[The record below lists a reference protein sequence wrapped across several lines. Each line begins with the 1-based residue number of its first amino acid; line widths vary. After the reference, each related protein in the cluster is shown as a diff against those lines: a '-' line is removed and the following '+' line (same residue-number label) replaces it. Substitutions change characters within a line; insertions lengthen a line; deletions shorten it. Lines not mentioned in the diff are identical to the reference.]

1 MITAE
6 ALQQNL
12 AHCTGTEQWYRHPL
26 GITYT
31 DGIKI
36 LTEDAQCM
44 WLVDAITS
52 HQKSYQIIYNPDL
65 QEFQLWL
72 LKVNED
78 RSAILACYEDS
89 PSTCEPA
96 ISQLIPSTDFPMQEI
111 KLYMEQGTLLLP
123 SEH

>member
-12 AHCTGTEQWYRHPL
+12 AHCTGTEQWHQHPL

-36 LTEDAQCM
+36 LAEDAQCH
-44 WLVDAITS
+44 WLIDAIAS

-65 QEFQLWL
+65 QQFQLWL
-72 LKVNED
+72 LTVNED
-78 RSAILACYEDS
+78 KSAVLACYEDS
-89 PSTCEPA
+89 PSTCELV
-96 ISQLIPSTDFPMQEI
+96 ITQLIPMTDFILPEI
-111 KLYMEQGTLLLP
+111 KLYLEQGTLLLP